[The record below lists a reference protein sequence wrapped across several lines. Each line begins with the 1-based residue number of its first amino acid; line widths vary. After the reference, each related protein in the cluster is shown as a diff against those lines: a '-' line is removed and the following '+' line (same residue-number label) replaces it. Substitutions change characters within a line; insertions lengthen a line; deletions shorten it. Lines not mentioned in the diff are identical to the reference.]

1 MRNKLI
7 IELLNKLKLFLTNKT
22 YETKILLAYR
32 YSSLLITSLFY
43 LTIHQEHE
51 PLRKAII
58 IGCLMIS
65 SIILSYLYP
74 AYEKSPKNIMTLI
87 AIETIGNLML
97 LAPSGGIKSPFV
109 WYTINTL
116 LISSVFL
123 DNKYY
128 WLNIITYILGFILLN
143 NAAIKNLS
151 TTQFIIDESNLV
163 LSYIMI
169 VAAIQAWASV
179 IKKIKEESK
188 RLEEANN
195 TILKYIDHT
204 KELYKSVNILANQ
217 GNIEGIIS
225 ISFEHIKGITKTDT
239 VFFYNIV
246 NETMSIN
253 NSLLSESMEE
263 NIIMNLNEIIESDVP
278 LEICFSGLRFLV
290 APVSSNYETYGVL
303 GFEIR
308 KENTD
313 YESNIYQ
320 LQFLTELI
328 STAFERLKLEEVNH
342 RLLIT
347 EEQNRIANDI
357 HDSVLQRLFGMSC
370 GMFSLIRRINDCT
383 LSDIIQEL
391 NLFRNVTDT
400 VMKELRN
407 KIYGLSWKKSGY
419 NSFNLEIKKFI
430 DDIKKLNKVN
440 IPFSI
445 IGNTENLSTSMK
457 KALYRIIC
465 ECIGNSVRHGKA
477 GNIDVVLNISNIRTY
492 LKIRDDGIGF
502 DSKNYTSNEKG
513 LGIKNLYQL
522 TESLQGE
529 ILIESN
535 LNKGTVIEIKIPNY
549 LKKKEKLYENT
560 YR

>member
-74 AYEKSPKNIMTLI
+74 AYERSPKNIMTLI

-549 LKKKEKLYENT
+549 LKKGEAV
-560 YR
+560 

>member
-549 LKKKEKLYENT
+549 LKKGEAV
-560 YR
+560 

>member
-195 TILKYIDHT
+195 TILK
-204 KELYKSVNILANQ
+204 L
-217 GNIEGIIS
+217 
-225 ISFEHIKGITKTDT
+225 
-239 VFFYNIV
+239 
-246 NETMSIN
+246 
-253 NSLLSESMEE
+253 
-263 NIIMNLNEIIESDVP
+263 
-278 LEICFSGLRFLV
+278 
-290 APVSSNYETYGVL
+290 
-303 GFEIR
+303 
-308 KENTD
+308 
-313 YESNIYQ
+313 
-320 LQFLTELI
+320 
-328 STAFERLKLEEVNH
+328 
-342 RLLIT
+342 
-347 EEQNRIANDI
+347 
-357 HDSVLQRLFGMSC
+357 
-370 GMFSLIRRINDCT
+370 SLIHI
-383 LSDIIQEL
+383 
-391 NLFRNVTDT
+391 
-400 VMKELRN
+400 
-407 KIYGLSWKKSGY
+407 
-419 NSFNLEIKKFI
+419 
-430 DDIKKLNKVN
+430 
-440 IPFSI
+440 
-445 IGNTENLSTSMK
+445 
-457 KALYRIIC
+457 
-465 ECIGNSVRHGKA
+465 
-477 GNIDVVLNISNIRTY
+477 
-492 LKIRDDGIGF
+492 
-502 DSKNYTSNEKG
+502 
-513 LGIKNLYQL
+513 
-522 TESLQGE
+522 
-529 ILIESN
+529 
-535 LNKGTVIEIKIPNY
+535 
-549 LKKKEKLYENT
+549 
-560 YR
+560 

>member
-1 MRNKLI
+1 
-7 IELLNKLKLFLTNKT
+7 
-22 YETKILLAYR
+22 
-32 YSSLLITSLFY
+32 
-43 LTIHQEHE
+43 
-51 PLRKAII
+51 
-58 IGCLMIS
+58 
-65 SIILSYLYP
+65 
-74 AYEKSPKNIMTLI
+74 MTLI

-549 LKKKEKLYENT
+549 LKKGEAV
-560 YR
+560 

>member
-151 TTQFIIDESNLV
+151 TTQFIMDESNLV

-549 LKKKEKLYENT
+549 LKKGEAV
-560 YR
+560 

>member
-195 TILKYIDHT
+195 TIFKYIDHT

-549 LKKKEKLYENT
+549 LKKGEAV
-560 YR
+560 

>member
-502 DSKNYTSNEKG
+502 DFKNYTSNEKG

-549 LKKKEKLYENT
+549 LKKGEAV
-560 YR
+560 

>member
-1 MRNKLI
+1 LI

-549 LKKKEKLYENT
+549 LKKGEAV
-560 YR
+560 

>member
-1 MRNKLI
+1 MI

-549 LKKKEKLYENT
+549 LKKGEAV
-560 YR
+560 

>member
-1 MRNKLI
+1 L
-7 IELLNKLKLFLTNKT
+7 
-22 YETKILLAYR
+22 
-32 YSSLLITSLFY
+32 SSS
-43 LTIHQEHE
+43 
-51 PLRKAII
+51 
-58 IGCLMIS
+58 
-65 SIILSYLYP
+65 
-74 AYEKSPKNIMTLI
+74 
-87 AIETIGNLML
+87 
-97 LAPSGGIKSPFV
+97 
-109 WYTINTL
+109 
-116 LISSVFL
+116 
-123 DNKYY
+123 
-128 WLNIITYILGFILLN
+128 
-143 NAAIKNLS
+143 
-151 TTQFIIDESNLV
+151 
-163 LSYIMI
+163 
-169 VAAIQAWASV
+169 
-179 IKKIKEESK
+179 
-188 RLEEANN
+188 
-195 TILKYIDHT
+195 
-204 KELYKSVNILANQ
+204 
-217 GNIEGIIS
+217 
-225 ISFEHIKGITKTDT
+225 KTDT

-549 LKKKEKLYENT
+549 LKKGEAV
-560 YR
+560 

>member
-239 VFFYNIV
+239 VFLYNIV

-549 LKKKEKLYENT
+549 LKKGEAV
-560 YR
+560 

>member
-1 MRNKLI
+1 MI

-225 ISFEHIKGITKTDT
+225 ISFEHIKAITKTDT

-549 LKKKEKLYENT
+549 LKKGEAV
-560 YR
+560 

>member
-1 MRNKLI
+1 MI
-7 IELLNKLKLFLTNKT
+7 IELFNKLKLFLTNKT

-549 LKKKEKLYENT
+549 LKKGEAV
-560 YR
+560 

>member
-549 LKKKEKLYENT
+549 LKKGEAE
-560 YR
+560 

>member
-1 MRNKLI
+1 MI

-151 TTQFIIDESNLV
+151 TTQFIMDESNLV

-549 LKKKEKLYENT
+549 LKKGEAV
-560 YR
+560 